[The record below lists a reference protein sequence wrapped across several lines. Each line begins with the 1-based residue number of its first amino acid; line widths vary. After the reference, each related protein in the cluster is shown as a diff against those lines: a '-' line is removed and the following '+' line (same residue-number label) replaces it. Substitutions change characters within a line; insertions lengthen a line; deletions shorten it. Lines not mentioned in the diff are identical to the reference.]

1 MPTGSLIFNDV
12 AFFYESSGEPVF
24 DGLTAQF
31 PQGWTGVIGANGS
44 GKTTLLRL
52 ACGDLRAAR
61 GRIVTHDRVVY
72 CPQRTDDPPSGL
84 ASFVEAADHNAIVLR
99 DRLGVDSEWV
109 SVWPKLSHGERK
121 RAQIAV
127 ALWRRPRV
135 LALDEPTN
143 HIDYDARRLLAESLR
158 SFRGVGLLVS
168 HDRDLLDALCSQ
180 CLFVAPPG
188 AVMRPGGYSKSV
200 ALADADQEQARLA
213 REQAKRDLK
222 RLKDEAGDRR
232 READRAQHLR
242 SKGRVARK
250 DHDAKQHIG
259 QARYTSKDGQAGRLL
274 RQMTGR
280 LHQAQA
286 KLAAIHATGRQRLGI
301 ELQGVGARRN
311 TLFDVPAISLA
322 LGAQRCL
329 MAGDLSMKPD
339 DRVALVGPNGSG
351 KSTLVR
357 YIVSHL
363 DLPADKVV
371 YMPQEID
378 RSTAR
383 KIITDVRRLPDARLG
398 GVMTVIDCLGSDPR
412 RVLTT
417 DQPSP
422 GELRKIMLALGIAR
436 RPNLIIMDEPTNHLD
451 LPSIECLENALDQV
465 ICGLLL
471 VSHDMRFLRRLTWAC
486 WQIVPDPEEPSGSSL
501 RVEIDHSPWCMSD
514 TPDPTPR

>member
-1 MPTGSLIFNDV
+1 MATGSLIFDDV
-12 AFFYESSGEPVF
+12 AFFYESSRKPVF
-24 DGLTAQF
+24 DGLTVQF

-52 ACGDLRAAR
+52 ACGEIQAVR
-61 GRIVTHDRVVY
+61 GRIVTHDQVVY
-72 CPQRTDDPPSGL
+72 CPQRTDDVPAEL
-84 ASFVEAADHNAIVLR
+84 ASFVEASDGDASALR
-99 DRLGVDSEWV
+99 DRLGIDERWV
-109 SVWPKLSHGERK
+109 SVWSKLSHGERK

-158 SFRGVGLLVS
+158 SYCGVGLLVS

-188 AVMRPGGYSKSV
+188 AIMRPGGYSKSV
-200 ALADADQEQARLA
+200 ALADADQEQARQA
-213 REQAKRDLK
+213 RKQAKLDLK
-222 RLKDEAGDRR
+222 RLKDEAADRR
-232 READRAQHLR
+232 SQADRAQRLR

-250 DHDAKQHIG
+250 DHDAKQRIG
-259 QARYTSKDGQAGRLL
+259 QARYTGKDGQAGRLL
-274 RQMTGR
+274 RQMAGR
-280 LHQAQA
+280 LHQARA
-286 KLAAIHATGRQRLGI
+286 KLVAIHATKRRRLGI
-301 ELQGVGARRN
+301 ELQGAVARRN
-311 TLFDVPAISLA
+311 TLFDLPAASLA

-329 MAGDLSMKPD
+329 MTGDLSMKPD
-339 DRVALVGPNGSG
+339 DRMALVGPNGSG

-357 YIVSHL
+357 HIVSHL

-383 KIITDVRRLPDARLG
+383 EIIADVRRLPDARLG
-398 GVMTVIDCLGSDPR
+398 DVMTMIDCLGSDPR

-436 RPNLIIMDEPTNHLD
+436 RPNLIVMDEPTNHLD

-471 VSHDMRFLRRLTWAC
+471 VSHDMRFLRRLTRTC
-486 WQIVPDPEEPSGSSL
+486 WRIVPDPDESSGRRL
-501 RVEIDHSPWCMSD
+501 RVDIDRSPWRMSD
-514 TPDPTPR
+514 TPGPTLR